1 MTTIMNPKKRR
12 ALSRAISA
20 VEDNN
25 AAAAEVLR
33 EAYRQP
39 RQVPVIGLTGPPGA
53 GKSTLAG
60 AMTDYL
66 ARAGERIAVL
76 AIDPSSPFSGGA
88 VLGDRIR
95 MERGSAFDNVYVRSV
110 SARGHGG
117 GLTETAADVIAILG
131 AYGFDRVVL
140 ETVGAGQA
148 DVEVA
153 DQADCTVVVNMPG
166 SGDGVQASK
175 AGIMEIG
182 DVYVVNKA
190 DMAGARSTV
199 RDIDGNLGFAY
210 TGHPGVNETDANSE
224 NEVSGTPSPGARAL
238 TQRHGNARAE
248 HSIWRPPVLEVIA
261 EQSVG
266 IEALVAAVDSF
277 LDWSRETGREQRKRQ
292 AIVEKRVTSLLAQRL
307 LAPYVATES
316 TPTERTL
323 VSVWAEHVLSGKFSP
338 QEAVDALLAEKTGGV

>member
-1 MTTIMNPKKRR
+1 MTTIMDPKKRR

-25 AAAAEVLR
+25 VAAAEVLR

-39 RQVPVIGLTGPPGA
+39 RQVPVVGLTGPPGA

-66 ARAGERIAVL
+66 AKAGEHVAVL

-95 MERGSAFDNVYVRSV
+95 MERGSASDNVYVRSV

-117 GLTETAADVIAILG
+117 GLTETAADVVAVLG
-131 AYGFDRVVL
+131 AHGFDRIIL

-153 DQADCTVVVNMPG
+153 DQVDCTVVVNMPG

-190 DMAGARSTV
+190 DMPGARSTV

-210 TGHPGVNETDANSE
+210 TGHPGINEIDGGSK
-224 NEVSGTPSPGARAL
+224 NEASGPLSPGARAL
-238 TQRHGNARAE
+238 IRRHGDATAE
-248 HSIWRPPVLEVIA
+248 CSIWRPPVLEVVA
-261 EQSVG
+261 EQGVG
-266 IEALVAAVDSF
+266 IEALAAAVDSF
-277 LDWSRETGREQRKRQ
+277 LDWSRETGRERRKRQ
-292 AIVEKRVTSLLAQRL
+292 AIVEARVTSLLAQRL

-316 TPTERTL
+316 TQSKRTL
-323 VSVWAEHVLSGKFSP
+323 VSVWAERVLSGDFSP
-338 QEAVDALLAEKTGGV
+338 REAVDALLAEKTGEI